1 MRLVLQWVWARAA
14 VCSSLAWA
22 VHAGAAPPG
31 APEPPPTR
39 AVPTPAAPS
48 RAAPIRTVG
57 VPVAAVWKEQ
67 RTDFFYMGRTAR
79 YSCEG
84 LRDKVRAMLLD
95 LGARRDLKILAIGC
109 EDYDRVRVNS
119 MAPSLHIT
127 FSAPALPDPSAKP
140 LHEGDLAATDARF
153 ETFTITSDAFRNMGI
168 GDCELVEE
176 FTHQILPKLATRD
189 VKRDITCVPYQRSG
203 SRFLVKGE
211 ILRPLPRAEQAAP
224 AGREDSTVP

>member
-1 MRLVLQWVWARAA
+1 M
-14 VCSSLAWA
+14 
-22 VHAGAAPPG
+22 
-31 APEPPPTR
+31 
-39 AVPTPAAPS
+39 
-48 RAAPIRTVG
+48 RTVG
-57 VPVAAVWKEQ
+57 IPVAAVWKEQ
-67 RTDFFYMGRTAR
+67 HTDFFYMGRTAR

-84 LRDKVRAMLLD
+84 LRDKVRAMLID
-95 LGARRDLKILAIGC
+95 LGARRDLKIVATGC
-109 EDYDRVRVNS
+109 EDYDRVRVDS
-119 MAPSLHIT
+119 MAPSLHII

-176 FTHQILPKLATRD
+176 FTHQILPKLSTRD
-189 VKRDITCVPYQRSG
+189 VKRDITCVPYQQSG

-211 ILRPLPRAEQAAP
+211 ILRPLPREAVVPAE